1 MSDRSSPLRRMW
13 ASQRPYRLQLATAS
27 LMGAAALICA
37 IALLGVSG
45 WLISRA
51 SQMPPVFTLS
61 VAIVAVRAFG
71 IGRGFFRYLERLI
84 SHDAAFRG
92 LTSIRRSIWTRLET
106 LAPQGVAEFRRGDLL
121 SRMVA
126 DVDAVQDL
134 TLRVVLP
141 ATVALLAG
149 SASVVVT
156 WWLLP
161 TAGLVLLCAL
171 ILGAT
176 VVPWLTVHAGGRAE
190 RQLAPFRGELSAQ
203 VGELL
208 RGSADLLATG
218 ASLDAISAIELVDE
232 DAATLARRSALTAGI
247 ASALSVTISG
257 LAVLGA
263 LIAGLGAVVDG
274 RLSGVNLAVV
284 VLLPLA
290 AYESV
295 TALPSAAS
303 ALIRVRSSADRLV
316 QVVDAPNP
324 VAEPR
329 VPQPLSEG
337 DVDIEL
343 RGVRA
348 GWGPAGPEVL
358 HGVDLS
364 LQAGRRV
371 AVVGSSGVGKS
382 TLVSVLVR
390 FVDYHGSA
398 TLGGIELSE
407 LNGDKVRS
415 VIGLCAQD
423 AHVFNSTIGENVRL
437 GRGTATDDEII
448 DVLTRVGLTAFVSA
462 LPAGIHTAVGEHGS
476 QLSGGQRRRLILA
489 RSLLANPRVLILD
502 EPTEHLD
509 APAAR
514 AFMSTALDLTRDRT
528 TLIVTHRL
536 SGLETLDEIIV
547 LEGGRVVERG
557 THHELLAARGVYA
570 NRFHTEQE
578 LEVVD

>member
-1 MSDRSSPLRRMW
+1 MSHRSSPLRRMW
-13 ASQRPYRLQLATAS
+13 ASQRPYRLQLASAS
-27 LMGAAALICA
+27 LLGAAALMCA

-51 SQMPPVFTLS
+51 SQMPPVFTLG

-92 LTSIRRSIWTRLET
+92 LTSIRRSVWTRLEA
-106 LAPQGVAEFRRGDLL
+106 LAPQGIAEFRRGDLL

-156 WWLLP
+156 RWLLP

-176 VVPWLTVHAGGRAE
+176 VVPWLTVRTGGHAE
-190 RQLAPFRGELSAQ
+190 RKLAPLRGELSAQ

-218 ASLDAISAIELVDE
+218 ASGEAISAIELVD
-232 DAATLARRSALTAGI
+232 DGAATLARRSALTAGI

-303 ALIRVRSSADRLV
+303 ALIRVVGHRPIALSRSRCPRPGCRA
-316 QVVDAPNP
+316 
-324 VAEPR
+324 R
-329 VPQPLSEG
+329 VPQRFARAR
-337 DVDIEL
+337 DVAIEL
-343 RGVRA
+343 LGVRA
-348 GWGPAGPEVL
+348 GWGPGDPKSYTA
-358 HGVDLS
+358 VDLS
-364 LQAGRRV
+364 SDSPGAG
-371 AVVGSSGVGKS
+371 
-382 TLVSVLVR
+382 
-390 FVDYHGSA
+390 
-398 TLGGIELSE
+398 
-407 LNGDKVRS
+407 
-415 VIGLCAQD
+415 
-423 AHVFNSTIGENVRL
+423 
-437 GRGTATDDEII
+437 
-448 DVLTRVGLTAFVSA
+448 
-462 LPAGIHTAVGEHGS
+462 LPS
-476 QLSGGQRRRLILA
+476 W
-489 RSLLANPRVLILD
+489 
-502 EPTEHLD
+502 
-509 APAAR
+509 AR
-514 AFMSTALDLTRDRT
+514 A
-528 TLIVTHRL
+528 V
-536 SGLETLDEIIV
+536 
-547 LEGGRVVERG
+547 
-557 THHELLAARGVYA
+557 
-570 NRFHTEQE
+570 
-578 LEVVD
+578 